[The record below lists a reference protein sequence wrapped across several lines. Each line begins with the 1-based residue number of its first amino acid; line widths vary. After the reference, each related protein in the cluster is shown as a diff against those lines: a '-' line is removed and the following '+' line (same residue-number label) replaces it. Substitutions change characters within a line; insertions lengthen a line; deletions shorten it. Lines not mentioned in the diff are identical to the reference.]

1 MWLSCYSDF
10 YQSITLWMSSIES
23 HLSNKPKTVY
33 TNYFIFSLMWYNSTT
48 LLHCS
53 YVTFLKFLETGLIYL
68 DMLNVYK
75 AYSEFISTAIQRSG
89 PQIAQ
94 HSNIRAMRQVK
105 VEILTL
111 ISTFVNSGVSKK
123 KKKKGNVWKNS
134 KNFEENV
141 VVRIAWFIIYNN

>member
-1 MWLSCYSDF
+1 
-10 YQSITLWMSSIES
+10 
-23 HLSNKPKTVY
+23 
-33 TNYFIFSLMWYNSTT
+33 
-48 LLHCS
+48 
-53 YVTFLKFLETGLIYL
+53 
-68 DMLNVYK
+68 MLNVYK

-123 KKKKGNVWKNS
+123 KKKKGNVWK
-134 KNFEENV
+134 KFQKKKF
-141 VVRIAWFIIYNN
+141 WKKM

>member
-1 MWLSCYSDF
+1 
-10 YQSITLWMSSIES
+10 
-23 HLSNKPKTVY
+23 
-33 TNYFIFSLMWYNSTT
+33 MWYNSTT
-48 LLHCS
+48 LLHCFCFA
-53 YVTFLKFLETGLIYL
+53 FLKFLETGLIYL

-123 KKKKGNVWKNS
+123 KKKKGNVWNISKKFWKKCSCYNS
-134 KNFEENV
+134 V
-141 VVRIAWFIIYNN
+141 VPHLQQLVLIIIVKIEKLKCSRLCSLY